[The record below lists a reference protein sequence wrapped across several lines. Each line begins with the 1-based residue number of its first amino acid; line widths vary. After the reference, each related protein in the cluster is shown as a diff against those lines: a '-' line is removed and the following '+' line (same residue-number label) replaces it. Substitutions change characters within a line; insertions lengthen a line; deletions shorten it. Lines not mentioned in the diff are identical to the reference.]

1 MLANNLL
8 GSNNISTTSGS
19 TSTSNSGTSN
29 SSEYSGYILI
39 ICRVFFCE
47 FYRI

>member
-19 TSTSNSGTSN
+19 TSTRNSGTSN